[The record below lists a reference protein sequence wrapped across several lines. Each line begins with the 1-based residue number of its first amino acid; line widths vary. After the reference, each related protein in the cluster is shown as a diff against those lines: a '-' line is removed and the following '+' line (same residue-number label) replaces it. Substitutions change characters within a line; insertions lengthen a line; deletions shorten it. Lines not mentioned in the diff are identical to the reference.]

1 MSIDLP
7 KENKHNNSVEVTSE
21 PEPNRVEEM
30 VEASENDNDSF
41 TLEQLAEG
49 PDSFVARITIN
60 LIMEALSNPLN
71 QPVNGAYSTEL
82 RFTSLGRGFLG
93 QRPAIQQNSNMNALE
108 NSLAYEHNDYN
119 ASLS

>member
-7 KENKHNNSVEVTSE
+7 KENEHNNSVAVPNE
-21 PEPNRVEEM
+21 PELNRAEEM
-30 VEASENDNDSF
+30 VEAGEHDNDSF

-49 PDSFVARITIN
+49 SDSFIARVTIN
-60 LIMEALSNPLN
+60 LIMEALSHPLN
-71 QPVNGAYSTEL
+71 LPINGAYSTV
-82 RFTSLGRGFLG
+82 TSLGRGFLG
-93 QRPAIQQNSNMNALE
+93 QRPAAQQNNNTNALE